1 MSRLSK
7 AESARI
13 NGAKSKGPVTPEG
26 KAKSSRNAFT
36 HGAYSELMVLD
47 TEEPA
52 AYLDLSHQL
61 FSHFNPRNI
70 MEEELVRDIID
81 GRWRLHRVKG
91 METAVLNLQMSLQRK
106 EIETKFVTIDVETR
120 TVLAA
125 TELADTSQLLP
136 LLQRLDTKFTRLV
149 YRTIELLAKLQSD
162 MPPSQLTG
170 GGPSMNAG
178 TQPTAQPTN
187 QAAAEAKT
195 SEPAAEP
202 AQPAA
207 SVMRRPHFL
216 TPERYAAI
224 APRAI
229 PHLVQ
234 ENKNIDFRN
243 EPTELHQTPSLP
255 AETPESL
262 RYFQAA

>member
-1 MSRLSK
+1 MSKLSK

-52 AYLDLSHQL
+52 AYLDLSQQM
-61 FSHFNPRNI
+61 FSHFKPRNI
-70 MEEELVRDIID
+70 MEEELVRDVID

-149 YRTIELLAKLQSD
+149 HRTIELLAKLQSD

-170 GGPSMNAG
+170 GGPSISVAT
-178 TQPTAQPTN
+178 TQP
-187 QAAAEAKT
+187 AATIVEAKT
-195 SEPAAEP
+195 SEPATEP

-234 ENKNIDFRN
+234 ENRNIDFRN
-243 EPTELHQTPSLP
+243 EPTEVYQTPSLP
-255 AETPESL
+255 AETPERL